1 LIRSPDLSIVQ
12 IEALELLLKIDH
24 TRKVA
29 QQLLWMVESPTNLD
43 GVLAAIM
50 KLTDDYND
58 RNTPM
63 VVARVLAEEGM
74 GRTKMALNAERFNYY
89 ARLADMV
96 VLDDDFP
103 GVARETVLEILPKLK
118 RAQAQIQA
126 ELKNAATVQKSR
138 NPNKVVLN

>member
-1 LIRSPDLSIVQ
+1 VQ

>member
-1 LIRSPDLSIVQ
+1 MQ

>member
-1 LIRSPDLSIVQ
+1 MIRSPDLSIVQ
-12 IEALELLLKIDH
+12 LEALELLLKIDH
-24 TRKVA
+24 TRKVRS
-29 QQLLWMVESPTNLD
+29 QLLWMLD
-43 GVLAAIM
+43 ANPDSNGVLAAIM

>member
-1 LIRSPDLSIVQ
+1 MIRSPDLSIVQ